1 MRAVIFI
8 SRNKDNKHLP
18 NYKQRKE
25 TFTNMSGEYSYVS
38 NDEVKTIN
46 FSFKYEID

>member
-8 SRNKDNKHLP
+8 SRNKDNKDNKHLQ

-25 TFTNMSGEYSYVS
+25 TFASDKSLDDLKLKLNGL
-38 NDEVKTIN
+38 
-46 FSFKYEID
+46 